1 MGWWRQLISGH
12 RPLRDP
18 RTLSEFEVT
27 LMLIADPEQLT
38 IHFVRKLRE
47 LAGMEEAF
55 VYLADRKRSAEAF
68 SRMDC
73 GGTVENLPATLSL
86 SGRTMQ
92 WLCTNQEFLLLNRDT
107 EVVDYLR
114 GELEPFLQ
122 RSVNL
127 ACPLVSMDR
136 LVGAAFLRMPQ
147 AALDGGDLTKLRS
160 LFRQA
165 GVAFENALLL
175 EERLHQ
181 NERMLRAE
189 QLATIGQFAAG
200 MAHELRNPLTA
211 IRSTIQFLACDFA
224 EGTEQR
230 RFAEGLLG
238 EVDRLDG
245 IVGSLVALARP
256 VDSSPQHVQVAEE
269 ILACVSF
276 VETRGK
282 SQGITVTTD
291 LPDEIRRASC
301 NSAELRQV
309 LLNVIVNAFQAMPE
323 GGTLSIKAREMDSD
337 RNRILIEVA
346 DEGAGIPPD
355 LRHRVFEP
363 FFTTKPGGTGLGLAI
378 CSNIIKR
385 YNGEIW
391 IDQADG
397 GGTAVRIALPASTCI
412 SEEGTYREET
422 ESPDRG

>member
-12 RPLRDP
+12 RPLQDP
-18 RTLSEFEVT
+18 RPLSEFEVT

-38 IHFVRKLRE
+38 VHFVRKLHE
-47 LAGMEEAF
+47 LAGIEEAV
-55 VYLADRKRSAEAF
+55 VYLANRKRSAETF
-68 SRMDC
+68 SRIDC
-73 GGTVENLPATLSL
+73 GGSVEDLPATLSL

-92 WLCTNQEFLLLNRDT
+92 WFCTNQEFLPLDRDE

-114 GELEPFLQ
+114 GELEPFLR

-127 ACPLVSMDR
+127 ACPLVAMDR
-136 LVGAAFLRMPQ
+136 LVGAVFLRIPQ
-147 AALDGGDLTKLRS
+147 TALDIGDLAKLKA

-211 IRSTIQFLACDFA
+211 IRSTVQFLVCDFA
-224 EGTEQR
+224 NGSEQQR
-230 RFAEGLLG
+230 LAEGLLG
-238 EVDRLDG
+238 EVDRLDQ

-256 VDSSPQHVQVAEE
+256 VDNSPQHVQVTEE

-282 SQGITVTTD
+282 SQGITFKTD
-291 LPDEIRRASC
+291 LQDGIRKASC

-323 GGTLSIKAREMDSD
+323 GGTLSIKASESDSD
-337 RNRILIEVA
+337 PSRILIEVA
-346 DEGAGIPPD
+346 DEGVGIATD

-378 CSNIIKR
+378 CGNIIRR

-391 IDQADG
+391 IDQAEG
-397 GGTAVRIALPASTCI
+397 GGTAVRIALPASTSI
-412 SEEGTYREET
+412 SEEGT
-422 ESPDRG
+422 

>member
-12 RPLRDP
+12 RPLRNQRP
-18 RTLSEFEVT
+18 LSEFEVT

-38 IHFVRKLRE
+38 VHFVRKLQE
-47 LAGMEEAF
+47 LACVEEAF
-55 VYLADRKRSAEAF
+55 VYLPDREQSAETFA
-68 SRMDC
+68 RIDC

-86 SGRTMQ
+86 AGRTIQ
-92 WLCTNQEFLLLNRDT
+92 WFCTNQEFLLLDRDK
-107 EVVDYLR
+107 ELVDYLR
-114 GELEPFLQ
+114 GEIEPFLT

-136 LVGAAFLRMPQ
+136 LVGEVFLRVPQ
-147 AALDGGDLTKLRS
+147 TALDRGDLTKLRA

-211 IRSTIQFLACDFA
+211 IRSTVQFLACDFA
-224 EGTEQR
+224 SGSEQQR
-230 RFAEGLLG
+230 LAEGLLG
-238 EVDRLDG
+238 EVDRLDQ

-269 ILACVSF
+269 ILACVTF
-276 VETRGK
+276 IETRGR
-282 SQGITVTTD
+282 SQGITLKTD
-291 LPDEIRRASC
+291 LQDGIHKASC

-323 GGTLSIKAREMDSD
+323 GGTLSIKASMIDLG

-346 DEGAGIPPD
+346 DEGTGIPPD

-363 FFTTKPGGTGLGLAI
+363 FFTTKPSGTGLGLAI
-378 CSNIIKR
+378 CSSIIKR
-385 YNGEIW
+385 YNGDIW
-391 IDQADG
+391 IDQAEG
-397 GGTAVRIALPASTCI
+397 GGTAVRIALPASTSI
-412 SEEGTYREET
+412 SGKGTYREET

>member
-1 MGWWRQLISGH
+1 MGRWRQLISGH
-12 RPLRDP
+12 RPLRDQKP
-18 RTLSEFEVT
+18 LSEFEVT

-38 IHFVRKLRE
+38 IHFVRKLQE
-47 LAGMEEAF
+47 LACIEEAF
-55 VYLADRKRSAEAF
+55 VYLADRKQSAETF
-68 SRMDC
+68 SRIDC

-92 WLCTNQEFLLLNRDT
+92 WFCTNQEFLFLDRDK

-114 GELEPFLQ
+114 GELEPFLK

-136 LVGAAFLRMPQ
+136 LVGAVFLRVPQ
-147 AALDGGDLTKLRS
+147 AALDRGDLTKLRA
-160 LFRQA
+160 LFQQA

-211 IRSTIQFLACDFA
+211 IRSTVQFLACDFA
-224 EGTEQR
+224 NGSEQQR
-230 RFAEGLLG
+230 LAEGLLG
-238 EVDRLDG
+238 EVDRLDQ

-276 VETRGK
+276 VETRGR
-282 SQGITVTTD
+282 SQGITLKTD
-291 LPDEIRRASC
+291 LQDGVHKASC

-309 LLNVIVNAFQAMPE
+309 LLNVMVNAFQAMPE
-323 GGTLSIKAREMDSD
+323 GGTLSIKASVIDD

-363 FFTTKPGGTGLGLAI
+363 FFTTKRGGTGLGLAI

-391 IDQADG
+391 IDQAEG
-397 GGTAVRIALPASTCI
+397 GGTAVRIALPASTSI
-412 SEEGTYREET
+412 SEKGTYCEEA
-422 ESPDRG
+422 ESPDSG